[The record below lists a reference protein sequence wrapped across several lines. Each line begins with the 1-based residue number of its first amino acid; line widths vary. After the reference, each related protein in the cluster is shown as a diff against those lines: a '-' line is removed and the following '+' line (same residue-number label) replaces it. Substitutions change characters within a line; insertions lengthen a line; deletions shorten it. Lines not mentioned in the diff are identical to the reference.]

1 MFREGIRGYMRAHQ
15 YANTETTDL
24 WDAIEAV
31 TGEPVRR
38 IMDSW
43 IFQGG
48 YPLVTRR
55 PGPRRVRRGAH
66 PVSLRQQRFGY
77 AGDLGEGDRGPA
89 EPS

>member
-1 MFREGIRGYMRAHQ
+1 MFDVLTYEKGGAVLDARAVPGRRRRSARGSAATSAPT

-31 TGEPVRR
+31 TEEPVRA

-48 YPLVTRR
+48 YPLITVETGL
-55 PGPRRVRRGAH
+55 PGVH
-66 PVSLRQQRFGY
+66 
-77 AGDLGEGDRGPA
+77 
-89 EPS
+89 